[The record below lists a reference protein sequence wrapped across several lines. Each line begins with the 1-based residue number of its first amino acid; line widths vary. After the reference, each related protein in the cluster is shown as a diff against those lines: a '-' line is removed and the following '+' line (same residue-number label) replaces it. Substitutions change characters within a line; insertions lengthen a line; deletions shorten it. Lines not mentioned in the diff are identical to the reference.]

1 MCIRDIVDL
10 VTTAQD
16 AALLPVLFIT
26 LVNFW
31 EYSRVLSQADTCLN
45 HRHQCTNITLL
56 TTLTETKI
64 YSGSFNNKWNQK
76 CQIPSSEM
84 EKQSLC
90 HPPSTSAHQP
100 LSYLQLQEGD
110 VEELVQVLEAKAVL
124 HGRLSIAKIRGAG
137 RPVSTREVERTAL
150 YKGCRL
156 RTHLLNYTPW
166 TVLISKP
173 TLGPQM

>member
-26 LVNFW
+26 LEPFSRVNFC

-84 EKQSLC
+84 EKTKSV
-90 HPPSTSAHQP
+90 PPTQHIGTSASLLPAAARRGCWRTCAGTWGQSCSSWKTQH
-100 LSYLQLQEGD
+100 SENTRSR
-110 VEELVQVLEAKAVL
+110 EA
-124 HGRLSIAKIRGAG
+124 
-137 RPVSTREVERTAL
+137 
-150 YKGCRL
+150 C
-156 RTHLLNYTPW
+156 LN
-166 TVLISKP
+166 
-173 TLGPQM
+173 QR